1 MECFNESYEDFTKR
15 HNYHEHRL
23 YLKNQN
29 CCDINS
35 CNNLASDY
43 DKLAEECH
51 DTFKRYYETVT
62 NGKIM
67 APTLCNLNEDAAKNF
82 RIKASY
88 FKNNSN
94 IPSPL
99 PNKGPILT
107 TIKKSMNSKVGGKS
121 KNKFYKKKSYKT
133 KSFKTKSYKK
143 KSYKTKSYKTKSY
156 KTKSYK
162 TK

>member
-1 MECFNESYEDFTKR
+1 MECFNESYEDYTKR

-121 KNKFYKKKSYKT
+121 KKKF
-133 KSFKTKSYKK
+133 YKK

-156 KTKSYK
+156 KKKSYK